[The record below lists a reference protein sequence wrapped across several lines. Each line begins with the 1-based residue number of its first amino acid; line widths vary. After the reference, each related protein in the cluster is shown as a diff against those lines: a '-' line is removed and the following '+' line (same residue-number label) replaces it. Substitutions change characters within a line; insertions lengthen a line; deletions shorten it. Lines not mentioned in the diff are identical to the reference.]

1 MSHAAEQ
8 TLELAPDA
16 DGVGSGGLVGRSV
29 SVRNNIDHH
38 GLKGMCVLDDQFRI
52 LGAGKH
58 VEARIV
64 SVHPCWRGAGFGF
77 VRLEYPG
84 SYFRDKHPRYGNTAM
99 RHLRSPNKAVMPCP
113 PK

>member
-8 TLELAPDA
+8 TLECTANA
-16 DGVGSGGLVGRSV
+16 NGVGSGGLVGRSV

-38 GLKGMCVLDDQFRI
+38 GLLGCCSTDDDWRI
-52 LGAGKH
+52 PGAGKYI
-58 VEARIV
+58 EARIV

-99 RHLRSPNKAVMPCP
+99 RHLRSPNK
-113 PK
+113 